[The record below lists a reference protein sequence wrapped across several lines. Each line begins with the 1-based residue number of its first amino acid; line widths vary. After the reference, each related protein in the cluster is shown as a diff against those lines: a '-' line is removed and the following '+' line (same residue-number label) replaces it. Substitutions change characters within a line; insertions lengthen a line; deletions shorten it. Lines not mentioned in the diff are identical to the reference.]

1 MRWQKRMLN
10 RTIAVAPMIDW
21 TDRFYRYFLR
31 LISKHALLYTEMI
44 HVNAILKGNTELLLK
59 YDQSEHPLA
68 LQIGGSDATALAQAA
83 VIAQDYGYDEINI
96 NVGCPSE
103 RVQAG
108 SFGAC
113 LMAEPQIIAD
123 AVTAMQAKVSI
134 PVTVKSRIGIDDN
147 DHYDYLY
154 QFVDTVRQAGC
165 KIFVVHARTAL
176 LKGLSPKENREI
188 PPLKYDHVY
197 RLKRDFPELT
207 IIINGGITTHE
218 QIGEHLQQVD
228 GVMLGRVAYHDPYT
242 LATVDRDYYHV
253 DHSIPS
259 RIEIIENYLPFVEQ
273 QLADGIAL
281 NHITRHLMG
290 IFQGQPNARLWRRY
304 LSEHSTKPQAGI
316 EVLKSALE
324 IIRQRSV

>member
-1 MRWQKRMLN
+1 MLN
-10 RTIAVAPMIDW
+10 RTIAIAPMIDW

-31 LISKHALLYTEMI
+31 LITKRTLLYTEMI
-44 HVNAILKGNTELLLK
+44 HVNAILNGHTELLLK
-59 YDQSEHPLA
+59 YDPSEHPVA
-68 LQIGGSDATALAQAA
+68 LQVGGSDSATLAQAA
-83 VIAQDYGYDEINI
+83 VIAEDYGYDEINI

-123 AVTAMQAKVSI
+123 AVSAMQAKVSI

-165 KIFVVHARTAL
+165 KVFVVHARIAW

-197 RLKRDFPELT
+197 RLKRDFPELS

-218 QIGEHLQQVD
+218 QVSEHLQKVD
-228 GVMLGRVAYHDPYT
+228 GVMLGRVAYHDPYV
-242 LATVDRDYYHV
+242 LATVDRDYYH
-253 DHSIPS
+253 DNHPIPN
-259 RIEIIENYLPFVEQ
+259 RIEIIENYLPFVEN
-273 QLADGIAL
+273 QLAQGVAL
-281 NHITRHLMG
+281 NHMTRHLMG

-304 LSEHSTKPQAGI
+304 LSEHATKPHAGPQVLQA
-316 EVLKSALE
+316 ALLLMD
-324 IIRQRSV
+324 S